1 MPPASSPGS
10 AGNRTAGATMAE
22 LLGRPGFRAFW
33 LANLTSNLG
42 TSAYVLAINWLTVKQ
57 HGPAG
62 IATLALAYGLPQMLL
77 QLVGGT
83 ASDRIDRRR
92 LFGFTQS
99 GMLVVA
105 LLVLIAA
112 LRGLVPLWLLALVS
126 AANGVLS
133 AFDTPA
139 RTALVTD
146 LVEREQVSLAQ
157 QLYSLTGSATNIF
170 GPALGGVLL
179 SLGPS
184 ARSHEEVAF
193 AFNVLSYVP
202 LLIAIPWLPR
212 SAGRSGRAEP
222 TGSAPTATPLET
234 SPPTRESFGTSLRAG
249 LHLVRHTANLR
260 TLLLLLTLVMV
271 LGMPFQ
277 GLLPVF
283 VQRHLSA
290 ETGHGFY
297 AALMS
302 AVGLGSFVGS
312 LLGMG
317 LVERW
322 RAGVLLAFAG
332 AGLGGSVL
340 LLSATNVVHWA
351 SLSAFLAGGFGT
363 LAVSVDNALLQ
374 ASTER
379 AMQGRINAIANLTK
393 GLQSLSLAAAGYTIH
408 LLGRTGITGSGYQLV
423 QVSLAIGL
431 LTGVVWLWP
440 RLQRFDVA
448 GSRSLDG

>member
-1 MPPASSPGS
+1 M
-10 AGNRTAGATMAE
+10 AG
-22 LLGRPGFRAFW
+22 LLRQPGFRAFW
-33 LANLTSNLG
+33 LANLISNLG
-42 TSAYVLAINWLTVKQ
+42 TSAFVLAINWLTVKQ
-57 HGPAG
+57 HGAAG
-62 IATLALAYGLPQMLL
+62 IASLALAYGLPQMLL

-83 ASDRIDRRR
+83 VSDRIDRRR
-92 LFGFTQS
+92 LFGLTQS
-99 GMLVVA
+99 GLLLMAV
-105 LLVLIAA
+105 LVLVAS
-112 LRGLVPLWLLALVS
+112 LRGLVPLWLLALLS
-126 AANGVLS
+126 GANGVLS

-139 RTALVTD
+139 RTALVSD
-146 LVEREQVSLAQ
+146 LVEPEEVTLAQ
-157 QLYSLTGSATNIF
+157 QLYSLTTSATNIF

-179 SLGPS
+179 SLGPT

-193 AFNVLSYVP
+193 AFDVISFLP

-212 SAGRSGRAEP
+212 SAVRPARSH
-222 TGSAPTATPLET
+222 PTAAAL
-234 SPPTRESFGTSLRAG
+234 PPPAQDSFRASLRAG
-249 LHLVRHTANLR
+249 LHLVRHSASLR

-290 ETGHGFY
+290 ESGHGFY

-317 LVERW
+317 LLERW
-322 RAGVLLAFAG
+322 RAGVLLACAS

-340 LLSATNVVHWA
+340 LLSASNVVHWA
-351 SLSAFLAGGFGT
+351 SLAAFLAGGFGT

-374 ASTER
+374 AGTDR

-408 LLGRTGITGSGYQLV
+408 LLGRTGVAGSGYQLV
-423 QVSLAIGL
+423 QVGLAIGL
-431 LTGVVWLWP
+431 LAGVVWLWP
-440 RLQRFDVA
+440 RLQRFQQEPA
-448 GSRSLDG
+448 

>member
-1 MPPASSPGS
+1 MSHPTFDFSSPQNS
-10 AGNRTAGATMAE
+10 HPTMAG
-22 LLGRPGFRAFW
+22 LLSRPGFRAFW
-33 LANLTSNLG
+33 LANLISNLG

-57 HGPAG
+57 HGAAG
-62 IATLALAYGLPQMLL
+62 IASLALAYGLPQMLF
-77 QLVGGT
+77 QLIGGT
-83 ASDRIDRRR
+83 TSDRIERRR
-92 LFGFTQS
+92 LYAFTQL
-99 GMLVVA
+99 GMLVMA
-105 LLVLIAA
+105 LLILMAS
-112 LRGLVPLWLLALVS
+112 LQGLVPLWLLALVS
-126 AANGVLS
+126 AGNGFLS
-133 AFDTPA
+133 AFDTPT

-146 LVEREQVSLAQ
+146 LVEPHQVSTAQ
-157 QLYSLTGSATNIF
+157 QLYSLTTSLTNIF

-193 AFNVLSYVP
+193 AFNVLSFIP

-212 SAGRSGRAEP
+212 GLQR
-222 TGSAPTATPLET
+222 SAPK
-234 SPPTRESFGTSLRAG
+234 ESFRASLRAG
-249 LHLVRHTANLR
+249 LHSVRQRFSLR
-260 TLLLLLTLVMV
+260 TLLLLLGLVMV

-317 LVERW
+317 LLERW
-322 RAGVLLAFAG
+322 RAGLLLAAAG
-332 AGLGGSVL
+332 IGLSISVL
-340 LLSATNVVHWA
+340 ILCGSNVVHWA
-351 SLSAFLAGGFGT
+351 SLSVFFAGVFST
-363 LAVSVDNALLQ
+363 LAISVDNALIQ

-379 AMQGRINAIANLTK
+379 DMQGRINAIANLTK

-408 LLGRTGITGSGYQLV
+408 LLASTHRFGSGYQPV
-423 QVSLAIGL
+423 QVGLAIGL
-431 LTGVVWLWP
+431 LAGVMALWP
-440 RLQRFDVA
+440 RLRRLELRQA
-448 GSRSLDG
+448 DGLT

>member
-1 MPPASSPGS
+1 MPAASSTGS
-10 AGNRTAGATMAE
+10 ANPHGATTMGD

-33 LANLTSNLG
+33 LANLMSNLG

-57 HGPAG
+57 YGAAG
-62 IATLALAYGLPQMLL
+62 IATLALTYGLPQMLL

-83 ASDRIDRRR
+83 ASDRIERRR

-99 GMLVVA
+99 GMLVMA

-112 LRGLVPLWLLALVS
+112 LQGLVPLWLLALAS
-126 AANGVLS
+126 AANGVIS

-139 RTALVTD
+139 RTALVSD
-146 LVEREQVSLAQ
+146 LVDAHQVSTAQ
-157 QLYSLTGSATNIF
+157 QLYSLTTSVTNIF

-179 SLGPS
+179 SIGPT

-193 AFNVLSYVP
+193 AFNVFSFLP
-202 LLIAIPWLPR
+202 LLLVIPWLPR
-212 SAGRSGRAEP
+212 AGSRPAVK
-222 TGSAPTATPLET
+222 
-234 SPPTRESFGTSLRAG
+234 ESFRASLRAG
-249 LHLVRHTANLR
+249 VQQVRQHANLR
-260 TLLLLLTLVMV
+260 TLLLLLSLVMV

-302 AVGLGSFVGS
+302 AVGLGSFIGS

-317 LVERW
+317 LLERS
-322 RAGVLLAFAG
+322 RAGVLLAAPS
-332 AGLGGSVL
+332 AGLSGAIV
-340 LLSATNVVHWA
+340 LLSASNVVHWA
-351 SLSAFLAGGFGT
+351 SLSAFLAGACSY
-363 LAVSVDNALLQ
+363 LAISVDNALLQ
-374 ASTER
+374 AASSQD
-379 AMQGRINAIANLTK
+379 MQGRINAIANLTK

-408 LLGRTGITGSGYQLV
+408 LLAGSGAFGSGYQLV
-423 QVSLAIGL
+423 QLSLAAAL
-431 LTGVVWLWP
+431 LAGVVWLWP
-440 RLQRFDVA
+440 RLRRLQLA
-448 GSRSLDG
+448 